1 MADVSTDKK
10 EIVDKFFTRT
20 AIVSAICFFGGIL
33 LIPFLIGLVMLPLGI
48 LGFIWLIL
56 IPFVLPKRIKSYNC
70 PHCSTEIF
78 WLANKTEKGLNCPAC
93 LNRLL
98 INENRLVK
106 IGEKIEELPVKNK
119 KERKLWVVEKLKKI
133 LNKKEVNQ
141 QQENKI
147 KTENNIK
154 HKKSIWKKWWFWV
167 IAALGIILIYE
178 LFIRAIKENR
188 IDMIFFLLS
197 LLAFVILIIGLIKP
211 TLVIRW
217 GENKNRKKV
226 VLIYGIITLV
236 LFIFAVVTSP
246 VSEKTPQSQQIIEGK
261 KEELLLTIL
270 EPQNNTEVILS
281 KIIIKGRTDTGARV
295 IIQGK
300 EVTVDENGN
309 FKQIVELSM
318 GKNTFEIVA
327 EKEEKQKRITLNITR
342 KAVEITS
349 SKPIEVTPPKKTSL
363 SIGDE
368 GFLKVGDDPNN
379 IVFIATDLDAFDELM
394 KIIRAKDAYGL
405 LELGMQGKAFGVTNG
420 TKVKIIDT
428 AMGKRRVR
436 IIQGVKPIDED
447 KVGLSG
453 WIPKEW
459 VVPQF

>member
-1 MADVSTDKK
+1 MPEEQPLQTK
-10 EIVDKFFTRT
+10 EKFQK
-20 AIVSAICFFGGIL
+20 
-33 LIPFLIGLVMLPLGI
+33 P
-48 LGFIWLIL
+48 IW
-56 IPFVLPKRIKSYNC
+56 R
-70 PHCSTEIF
+70 
-78 WLANKTEKGLNCPAC
+78 
-93 LNRLL
+93 
-98 INENRLVK
+98 
-106 IGEKIEELPVKNK
+106 
-119 KERKLWVVEKLKKI
+119 
-133 LNKKEVNQ
+133 
-141 QQENKI
+141 
-147 KTENNIK
+147 
-154 HKKSIWKKWWFWV
+154 KWWFWI
-167 IAALGIILIYE
+167 IAVLGIIPIYE
-178 LFIRAIKENR
+178 LFIKAIKENR

-197 LLAFVILIIGLIKP
+197 LLAFVILIMGLIKP
-211 TLVIRW
+211 ALVIRW
-217 GENKNRKKV
+217 GENKNRKGV
-226 VLIYGIITLV
+226 VLIYGIITLI
-236 LFIFAVVTSP
+236 LFIFAVVTTP
-246 VSEKTPQSQQIIEGK
+246 ISEKTPQAQQIMESK
-261 KEELLLTIL
+261 KEEPLLTIL
-270 EPQNNTEVILS
+270 EPQNNTEVMLS
-281 KIIIKGRTDTGARV
+281 KIIIKGRTDAGARV

-300 EVTVDENGN
+300 EVTADENGN

-318 GKNTFEIVA
+318 GKNSFEIVA

-342 KAVEITS
+342 KAGEITS

-405 LELGMQGKAFGVTNG
+405 LELGMQGRAFGVTNG

-428 AMGKRRVR
+428 AIGKRRVR